1 MHKIRVCMDNQVQL
15 KQYLSMFQPELLK
28 INIKKS
34 KCSNEPAML

>member
-1 MHKIRVCMDNQVQL
+1 MHNQIEL

-34 KCSNEPAML
+34 KCFNQPAML